1 LNAETTEAQGAV
13 APPKNRKGY
22 KGLAMEG
29 FIARWYSKTTQKNVE
44 QYKSYAKL
52 VADHVPEGSR
62 VLEVAPGPGYLSV
75 ELAKLGNYKIVGL
88 DISKT
93 FVQIASE
100 RAKAANV
107 QAEFRQGD
115 VAYMPFANETFD
127 FAICT
132 AAFKNFTEPV
142 RAIEEIFRVLK
153 RGSSAVILDLRK
165 DVTKAEIN
173 EAVDEMGLSR
183 INSFV
188 TKFTFKHGLVRSA
201 YTKDQLRDLVSKT
214 RFRTCDIVDDGIGLR
229 LWLRRSRFARNKSKA
244 C

>member
-1 LNAETTEAQGAV
+1 MNSETVDAQGPIA
-13 APPKNRKGY
+13 APKNRKGY

-44 QYKSYAKL
+44 QYKSYAKI
-52 VADHVPEGSR
+52 VTNHVSEGSR

-93 FVQIASE
+93 FVDIATE

-107 QAEFRQGD
+107 PVEFRQGD
-115 VAYMPFANETFD
+115 AAYMPFTNETFD

-132 AAFKNFTEPV
+132 AAFKNFTEPAK
-142 RAIEEIFRVLK
+142 AIGEIFRVLK
-153 RGSSAVILDLRK
+153 RGSNAVIIDLRK
-165 DVTKAEIN
+165 DVTKAEMN
-173 EAVDEMGLSR
+173 EAVEDMELSR

-188 TKFTFKHGLVRSA
+188 TKFTFNHGLVRSA
-201 YTKDQLRDLVSKT
+201 YTKDQLRDFVSKT
-214 RFRTCDIVDDGIGLR
+214 CFGTCEIVDDGIGLQ
-229 LWLRRSRFARNKSKA
+229 LWLKKP
-244 C
+244 